1 MLYKSSN
8 PDTDKSIHF
17 MYLFAF
23 VLIFS
28 FGFSPVLQAQ
38 SDHDSEILKWQ
49 KDRLD
54 KLTAPVSWTSL
65 SGLHW
70 LEDGAY
76 TIGSGPSNN
85 IILSGENIPE
95 NAFMLGMRNNEFKV
109 FETDHQ
115 MLKTEDGR
123 VLNNGENLFL
133 NTKYV
138 FGQYVLALI
147 ERGEKAALRIWDT
160 KSPARFKYKEL
171 PYYPIDKKWVI
182 KGKVTP
188 QSDMTIKVKNILGM
202 EIDQSVAA
210 TVEAKIGKNKY
221 NFLVFE
227 DDSRYYMVFADET
240 NGNTTYGGGRYVY
253 FSKEDNKGNVYIDF
267 NKAYTPPCGFSKF
280 STCYLPLPQN
290 HIEGEVNVGEIFIDE
305 DSVSQ

>member
-1 MLYKSSN
+1 MLYKFFNQDISKLSY
-8 PDTDKSIHF
+8 I
-17 MYLFAF
+17 MYL
-23 VLIFS
+23 LIFLFS
-28 FGFSPVLQAQ
+28 FTSTQIAFAQ
-38 SDHDSEILKWQ
+38 TDHDTEILEWR
-49 KDRLD
+49 KDRLE

-70 LEDGAY
+70 LENGAY
-76 TIGSGPSNN
+76 SIGSGATND
-85 IILSGENIPE
+85 IFLSGENIPE
-95 NAFMLGMRNNEFKV
+95 NAFMLGMRNKEFKV

-115 MLKTEDGR
+115 MLKSENGN
-123 VLNNGENLFL
+123 VIGNGENLSL

-138 FGQYVLALI
+138 IDQYVLALI
-147 ERGEKAALRIWDT
+147 ERGDKAALRIWDT
-160 KSPARFKYKEL
+160 QSPARFKYKEL

-202 EIDQSVAA
+202 EIDQNVAA

-227 DDSRYYMVFADET
+227 DDSRYYMVFADDT

-253 FSKEDNKGNVYIDF
+253 FAKEDNKGNVYIDF

-290 HIEGEVNVGEIFIDE
+290 HIEGEVNVGELFIDE
-305 DSVSQ
+305 DSVNQ